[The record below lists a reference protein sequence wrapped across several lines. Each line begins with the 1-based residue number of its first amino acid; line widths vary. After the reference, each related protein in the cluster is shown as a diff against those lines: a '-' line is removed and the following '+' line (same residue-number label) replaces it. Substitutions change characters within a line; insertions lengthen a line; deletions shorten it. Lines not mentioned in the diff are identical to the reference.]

1 MSVNLSVSVSRS
13 SRGFV
18 KLCETLRVG
27 PSPQVLQL
35 QLASGQIGLP
45 VLSRVEEVVI
55 IRSEP
60 EVEME
65 IKILDLVI
73 QILAQVDNFT
83 YVKE

>member
-13 SRGFV
+13 SPGFV
-18 KLCETLRVG
+18 RLCDTLRVG
-27 PSPQVLQL
+27 PSPQLQL
-35 QLASGQIGLP
+35 QLASGQNGLP

-60 EVEME
+60 EVEMG

-83 YVKE
+83 YV